1 MRIQICFLIVLLSL
15 FSSIVSGQN
24 VSNNSDSNLTNIK
37 QTTKFDN
44 FGDISEKEFAPKL
57 KKFISLLRK
66 NDNLLRKNDSLQGYV
81 VFYNSFNDSPF
92 KQTTY
97 FARRKTQTYSMYLSN
112 AYDPARITYIFGGL
126 REKITTE
133 LWLVPVGGERPQII
147 NSGELAKGERYKLE
161 RLGTERISFN
171 EAKLKEEVKENEDSD
186 DTESELELETES
198 NSKDFAKELVEVLS
212 RDKTWRAV
220 LIFYAD
226 EDEYDI
232 QKSRQII
239 ESLLQPYVKTSSL
252 DLNRVKIIFGGY
264 RANPE
269 IESWVVNKNG
279 IEPEPMPDEK
289 IEEEN

>member
-1 MRIQICFLIVLLSL
+1 MRIQICFLIVLLFL
-15 FSSIVSGQN
+15 FSSFASAQN
-24 VSNNSDSNLTNIK
+24 VTSNSDSNLTNIK

-44 FGDISEKEFAPKL
+44 FGDISEKEFAPQL
-57 KKFISLLRK
+57 KKFL
-66 NDNLLRKNDSLQGYV
+66 NLLRKNDSSQGYV

-97 FARRKTQTYSMYLSN
+97 FARRKTHTYSMYLSKE
-112 AYDPARITYIFGGL
+112 YLDQPRITYIFGGL
-126 REKITTE
+126 REKMTTE
-133 LWLVPVGGERPQII
+133 LWFVPIGGETPQII

-161 RLGTERISFN
+161 ILGTERINFN
-171 EAKLKEEVKENEDSD
+171 EAKLKKEVEENDDSD
-186 DTESELELETES
+186 DADSELELETEL
-198 NSKDFAKELVEVLS
+198 NSKDFAKELAEVLG
-212 RDKTWRAV
+212 RDKTWRAF

-226 EDEYDI
+226 ENEYDS

-252 DLNRVKIIFGGY
+252 DLSRVKIIFGGY

-289 IEEEN
+289 IEAEN